1 MKRMT
6 TLAIGLVV
14 LIAVMISA
22 PLYIIKIRAQ
32 ETTLLQGL
40 YDRSSVLL
48 EGIAAGAKLYMPGHN
63 YLELS
68 YLPSQ
73 SAIIPEARYVTIT
86 GYGAEETA
94 FFDYVLATND
104 ENIVGK
110 IDTAELVY
118 GRSRL
123 SDPLTAKIAEIARE
137 LNEQAGKE
145 LDEINKTIVALNQES
160 LALVSLDYLTPE
172 NSRRLDEISVTFQS
186 LQNKVTEVL
195 SHLSREIGSE
205 PAFSTTALKD
215 NTASAYIFYKPILY
229 RQNYDAIYY
238 RGMVRLEV
246 TIDSIVSHA
255 RQGQRAILRS
265 ILFVALAAI
274 CIGTVG
280 SLVLSSLII
289 RKKGE

>member
-6 TLAIGLVV
+6 TLIIGLAA

-22 PLYIIKIRAQ
+22 PLYIIMTRTQ

-73 SAIIPEARYVTIT
+73 SAIVPEARYVTIT

-94 FFDYVLATND
+94 LFDYVLATND

-110 IDTAELVY
+110 IDAAELVY

-123 SDPLTAKIAEIARE
+123 SDPLTARVAEIAGE

-145 LDEINKTIVALNQES
+145 LDEISKTIAALNQES
-160 LALVSLDYLTPE
+160 LALVSLDFLTPE
-172 NSRRLDEISVTFQS
+172 NNRRLDEISATIRL
-186 LQNKVTEVL
+186 LQNRVTEVL
-195 SHLSREIGSE
+195 SHLSQEIGSE

-215 NTASAYIFYKPILY
+215 NTAGAYIFYKPILY

-238 RGMVRLEV
+238 RGLVRLEV
-246 TIDSIVSHA
+246 TIDSIVSQA

-274 CIGTVG
+274 CIGAAGAFVIT
-280 SLVLSSLII
+280 SLSPAN
-289 RKKGE
+289 